1 MEAHSVHHIAPCQVE
16 ARRIGLS
23 SIKDDQVLIKT
34 KYSAVSPG
42 TESMIFRGR
51 VSKSHEQDLT
61 IQSLGG
67 DFSYP
72 FSYGY
77 ALVGSVIE
85 AGDNAPSHWQG
96 EEVFAFHP
104 HQDYAIVSISD
115 CLLIPDGIS
124 PLGAL
129 FLANMESA
137 LNFVMDA
144 HPNIGD
150 TVMVF
155 GQGIVGLLTT
165 SLLEELPLMQLI
177 TADPLP
183 DRRRRSIACGATR
196 SIDPNDPVVWEK
208 LKQSL
213 FDRNSPQAVGLDI
226 AFELSGTTKALNQAI
241 VLTGF
246 AGKILIGSW
255 YGVDAEALDL
265 GGDFHR
271 RRIQL
276 ISSQVSTLNPVLSGR
291 WNKARR
297 IDLAWEW
304 IKKIKPESFI
314 THRFAIE
321 QCQEAFDLISA
332 RSDGVMQVIFEY

>member
-1 MEAHSVHHIAPCQVE
+1 MDAHSVYHTAPCQVE
-16 ARRIGLS
+16 TRRFDLPS
-23 SIKDDQVLIKT
+23 VKDDQVLIKT
-34 KYSAVSPG
+34 RYSAVSPG
-42 TESMIFRGR
+42 TESMIYRGQ
-51 VSKSHEQDLT
+51 VSRSHEQDLT

-72 FSYGY
+72 FPYGY

-85 AGDNAPSHWQG
+85 AGAAVPSKWQG
-96 EEVFAFHP
+96 QEVFAFHP
-104 HQDYAIVSISD
+104 HQDYALVSVSD

-144 HPNIGD
+144 HPNIGE
-150 TVMVF
+150 TAMVF

-165 SLLEELPLMQLI
+165 SVLKELPLNQLI
-177 TADPLP
+177 TADPLSE
-183 DRRRRSIACGATR
+183 RRRRSIDCGATR
-196 SIDPNDPVVWEK
+196 SIDPNDPAVWKE
-208 LKQSL
+208 LKKNL
-213 FDRNSPQAVGLDI
+213 FEHGSPQAAGLDI
-226 AFELSGTTKALNQAI
+226 AFELSGTTNALNQAI
-241 VLTGF
+241 GLTGF

-255 YGVDAEALDL
+255 YGVDTEPLDL

-297 IDLAWEW
+297 IALAWEW

-321 QCQEAFDLISA
+321 QCQEAFELINA
-332 RSDGVMQVIFEY
+332 RSDNVMQVIFEY

>member
-1 MEAHSVHHIAPCQVE
+1 MDALSVYHIAPYQVE
-16 ARRIGLS
+16 ARRFDLP

-42 TESMIFRGR
+42 TESMIYRGQ
-51 VSKSHEQDLT
+51 VSKSHEQDLS
-61 IQSLGG
+61 IQSLSGN
-67 DFSYP
+67 FSYP
-72 FSYGY
+72 FPYGY

-85 AGDNAPSHWQG
+85 TGATVPSKWLGQQ
-96 EEVFAFHP
+96 VFAFHP
-104 HQDYAIVSISD
+104 HQSYALASVSD

-124 PLGAL
+124 PLSAL

-150 TVMVF
+150 TIMAF

-165 SLLEELPLMQLI
+165 SVLKKLPLMQLI
-177 TADPLP
+177 TADPIP
-183 DRRRRSIACGATR
+183 ERRRRSIECGATR
-196 SIDPNDPVVWEK
+196 SIDPNDPVVLKK
-208 LKQSL
+208 LRQSL
-213 FDRNSPQAVGLDI
+213 FEHNSLQAPGLDI
-226 AFELSGTTKALNQAI
+226 VFELSGTTKALNQAI
-241 VLTGF
+241 GLTGF

-255 YGVDAEALDL
+255 YGIDAESLDL

-276 ISSQVSTLNPVLSGR
+276 ISSQVSTINPMLSGR

-297 IDLAWEW
+297 IALAWEW
-304 IKKIKPESFI
+304 IKKIKPEDFI

-332 RSDGVMQVIFEY
+332 RSDNAMQVIFEY